1 MKIVNL
7 FRELFKGNYDYFFH
21 NITWR
26 FPMRLVYYCRTVLIL
41 SQKPEFSAPK
51 QTEYFARIATEKD
64 CELLKQFG
72 YTEQFIL
79 SRLSDGDKC
88 SIVEKDNELLSCIWG
103 TTHKR
108 FQLYAGSIFDPGTDG
123 FFLYS
128 GYTRKDHRRKGLT
141 RIARDFLYKE
151 YSKEKRTRLYAIT
164 NKLNTSQLLF
174 YKKCNSEIVGET
186 LYVIFLGIHFCYYFK
201 WPTATKKLDIFIKC
215 PPENMKWV

>member
-1 MKIVNL
+1 MKL
-7 FRELFKGNYDYFFH
+7 F
-21 NITWR
+21 
-26 FPMRLVYYCRTVLIL
+26 YYCRTVLIL

-174 YKKCNSEIVGET
+174 YKKCKSEIVGET